1 VVVVRAPLTL
11 GTIVAAL
18 GVTGDVLAQ
27 DKMAPQHFPGNPEV
41 IIYRDAG
48 YRGPA
53 VNVSYD
59 QPNMGLAWTVSSIR
73 VSRGTWLLCER
84 PSYGGRCTTFTQSS
98 PNIGAM
104 RVQSLRPI
112 SGGGPQPP
120 RPPPIGGAPGPSLK
134 GMASEFFT
142 QPSSYG
148 RRLLSCPNGGS
159 TANCARQTA
168 EVFCRARGYNYVG
181 AVAQQTVNRRVY
193 LADVLCRTSLG

>member
-1 VVVVRAPLTL
+1 VRAMLML
-11 GTIVAAL
+11 GTIVAAF
-18 GVTGDVLAQ
+18 GTSVDVSAQ
-27 DKMAPQHFPGNPEV
+27 DKMAPQHYPGNPEA

-73 VSRGTWLLCER
+73 VNRGTWLLCER
-84 PSYGGRCTTFTQSS
+84 PSYGGRCATFTQSS

-112 SGGGPQPP
+112 AGGGPVPP
-120 RPPPIGGAPGPSLK
+120 QPPIGGAPGPSLK

-148 RRLLSCPNGGS
+148 RRLPSCANGGS
-159 TANCARQTA
+159 TANCARETA
-168 EVFCRARGYNYVG
+168 ERFCRARGYNYVG
-181 AVAQQTVNRRVY
+181 SVAQQTVNRRVY
-193 LADVLCRTSLG
+193 LADVLCRMSPG